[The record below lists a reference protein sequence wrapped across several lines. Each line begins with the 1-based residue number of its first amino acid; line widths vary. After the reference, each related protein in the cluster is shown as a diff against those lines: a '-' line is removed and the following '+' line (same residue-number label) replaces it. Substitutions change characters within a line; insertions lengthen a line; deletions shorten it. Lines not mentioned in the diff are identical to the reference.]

1 MNILTVEH
9 LTKTYGEKVL
19 FQDAAFGMD
28 ENDKIGVIGVNGTGK
43 STFLKVIA
51 GLDQADSGKVAINR
65 DVRVTFLAQNP
76 EYDPG
81 ISVLRGVFQG
91 GGPELQV
98 VSAYMEA
105 EEALEREPEDAARQA
120 ELARLSQE
128 MDRLQ
133 TWTLVSDAKS
143 VLSKLGI
150 SNFAQNMGS
159 LSGGQ
164 RKRVALASALI
175 LPSELLIM
183 DEPTN
188 HIDNES
194 VAWLE
199 TYLQK
204 RRGALLLITHDRY
217 FLDRVCNV
225 MLELDH
231 GRLFRYEA
239 NYSRF
244 LELKSE
250 REEREAATE
259 QKRQNLLRN
268 ELAWIRRGAKA
279 RSTKQKAR
287 IERFEQL
294 QSAKT
299 EYKSDN
305 LEISVA
311 STRLGRK
318 ILEIEGLRKSI
329 EGRLLIGDLTYTAV
343 PGDRVGIVGPNG
355 SGKSTLLNMIAGRIE
370 PDGGEIVLGQTVKLG
385 YFTQEHQEMDS
396 QQRAIE
402 YIKEEAEVVTTA
414 DGSRIT
420 AAQMLERFLFPP
432 DMLWTPIGKL
442 SGGEKRRLYLLRVL
456 MGAPNVL
463 LLDEPTNDLDIQ
475 TLTVLEAYLD
485 EFPGAVFVVSHDRYF
500 LDRTVDKIMA
510 FEGGGVVAVHV
521 GDYSEYEERTQAA
534 GGTNGTGKGSE
545 GGSTGSGAGAGSGS
559 GSGAGSAS
567 GSRKAGSSSADAG
580 TPSTANSGSRDPGR
594 GEKLKFSYNEQREY
608 ETIDATIEAAEQ
620 RLAAISGE
628 MESAAS
634 DAVRLQ
640 ELMQQQQEAEAE
652 LERLMERWTYLNELA
667 EKIEAQRNG

>member
-1 MNILTVEH
+1 MNILTVEQ

-19 FQDAAFGMD
+19 FQDASFGMD

-51 GLDQADSGKVAINR
+51 GLTQADSGKVAINR

-76 EYDPG
+76 EYAPD

-91 GGPELQV
+91 GGSELQV

-105 EEALEREPEDAARQA
+105 EEALEREPGDAARQA

-150 SNFAQNMGS
+150 SDFAQNMGS

-188 HIDNES
+188 HIDNDS

-250 REEREAATE
+250 REEREAASE

-294 QSAKT
+294 QAAKT
-299 EYKSDN
+299 EYKSDH

-329 EGRLLIGDLTYTAV
+329 EGRLLIEGLTYTAV

-402 YIKEEAEVVTTA
+402 YVKEAAEVVTTA

-432 DMLWTPIGKL
+432 DMQWTPIGKL

-521 GDYSEYEERTQAA
+521 GDYSDYEERMQQA
-534 GGTNGTGKGSE
+534 GGQTAPDLRKTGTDRSDR
-545 GGSTGSGAGAGSGS
+545 S
-559 GSGAGSAS
+559 
-567 GSRKAGSSSADAG
+567 DAG
-580 TPSTANSGSRDPGR
+580 PQASSGSRDPGR

-667 EKIEAQRNG
+667 EKIEAQRNS

>member
-1 MNILTVEH
+1 MNIMTVENV
-9 LTKTYGEKVL
+9 TKSYGEKIL
-19 FQDAAFGMD
+19 FKDASFGMD
-28 ENDKIGVIGVNGTGK
+28 ENDKIGIIGVNGTGK
-43 STFLKVIA
+43 STFLRVIA
-51 GLDQADSGKVAINR
+51 GLDQPDEGRISVNR
-65 DVRVTFLAQNP
+65 DVRVTLLAQNP
-76 EYDPG
+76 EYDPD
-81 ISVLRGVFQG
+81 ITVLRGVFQN
-91 GGPELQV
+91 GGPELEV
-98 VSAYMEA
+98 VSSYLETMD
-105 EEALEREPEDAARQA
+105 ALELTPGDEELQA
-120 ELARLSQE
+120 KVLKLNQE

-133 TWTLVSDAKS
+133 AWSLESDAKS

-150 SNFAQNMGS
+150 SDFGRKMGE

-175 LPSELLIM
+175 IPSELLIM

-199 TYLQK
+199 AYLQK

-268 ELAWIRRGAKA
+268 ELAWIRRGAQA

-287 IERFEQL
+287 IERFEKLKNMQ
-294 QSAKT
+294 T
-299 EYKSDN
+299 EYKSESLD
-305 LEISVA
+305 ISVA

-318 ILEIEGLRKSI
+318 IVEIDGLRKSA
-329 EGRLLIGDLTYTAV
+329 GDRLLIGGLTYTAV

-355 SGKSTLLNMIAGRIE
+355 SGKSTLLNMIAGRIQ
-370 PDGGEIVLGQTVKLG
+370 PDGGTIELGQTVKLG
-385 YFTQEHQEMDS
+385 YFTQEHQEMDGK
-396 QQRAIE
+396 QRVIE
-402 YIKEEAEVVTTA
+402 YIKEAAEVVETA

-432 DMLWTPIGKL
+432 AMQWTPIAKL

-475 TLTVLEAYLD
+475 TLTVLESYLD

-521 GDYSEYEERTQAA
+521 GDYSEYEERLQALGRSGGGGESA
-534 GGTNGTGKGSE
+534 GSTNRSRSGSE
-545 GGSTGSGAGAGSGS
+545 ASGHGANPAGTGSG
-559 GSGAGSAS
+559 
-567 GSRKAGSSSADAG
+567 SSK
-580 TPSTANSGSRDPGR
+580 DPNR
-594 GEKLKFSYNEQREY
+594 GEKLKFSYKEQREY
-608 ETIDATIEAAEQ
+608 ETIDEQVEEAEQ
-620 RLAAISGE
+620 RLTRITEAMADS
-628 MESAAS
+628 AS
-634 DAVRLQ
+634 DSVKLQ
-640 ELMQQQQEAEAE
+640 ELMREQQEAEAE

-667 EKIEAQRNG
+667 EKIESQKK

>member
-1 MNILTVEH
+1 MNILTVEQ

-19 FQDAAFGMD
+19 FQDASFGMD

-51 GLDQADSGKVAINR
+51 GLEQADSGKVAINR

-76 EYDPG
+76 EYAPD

-105 EEALEREPEDAARQA
+105 EEALEQEPENAARQA

-150 SNFAQNMGS
+150 SDFAQNMGS

-188 HIDNES
+188 HIDNDS

-244 LELKSE
+244 LELKSD
-250 REEREAATE
+250 REEREAASE

-294 QSAKT
+294 QAAKT

-329 EGRLLIGDLTYTAV
+329 EGRLLIGELTYTAV

-370 PDGGEIVLGQTVKLG
+370 PDDGEIVLGQTVKLG

-402 YIKEEAEVVTTA
+402 YIKEAAEVVTTA

-432 DMLWTPIGKL
+432 DMQWTPIGKL

-485 EFPGAVFVVSHDRYF
+485 EFPGAVFAVSHDRYF

-521 GDYSEYEERTQAA
+521 GDYSDYEERTQQA
-534 GGTNGTGKGSE
+534 GGQT
-545 GGSTGSGAGAGSGS
+545 APDL
-559 GSGAGSAS
+559 
-567 GSRKAGSSSADAG
+567 RKAVTDRSDRSDAG
-580 TPSTANSGSRDPGR
+580 PQASSGSRDPGR

-620 RLAAISGE
+620 HLAAISGE

-634 DAVRLQ
+634 DAGRLQ

>member
-19 FQDAAFGMD
+19 FQDASFGMD

-51 GLDQADSGKVAINR
+51 GMGQADSGKVAINR

-76 EYDPG
+76 EFAPD

-91 GGPELQV
+91 GGSELQV

-105 EEALEREPEDAARQA
+105 EEALEREPGDAGRQA

-133 TWTLVSDAKS
+133 TWTLVSEAKS

-150 SNFAQNMGS
+150 TDFAQNMGS

-188 HIDNES
+188 HIDNDS

-250 REEREAATE
+250 REEREAASE
-259 QKRQNLLRN
+259 QKRQNLLRT

-299 EYKSDN
+299 EYKNDN

-318 ILEIEGLRKSI
+318 ILEIDGLRKSI
-329 EGRLLIGDLTYTAV
+329 EGRLLIGELTYTAV

-370 PDGGEIVLGQTVKLG
+370 PDRGEIVLGQTVKLG

-396 QQRAIE
+396 QQRVIE
-402 YIKEEAEVVTTA
+402 YIKDEAEVVTTA

-420 AAQMLERFLFPP
+420 AAQMLERFLFSP
-432 DMLWTPIGKL
+432 DMQWTPIGKL

-456 MGAPNVL
+456 MGSPNVL

-521 GDYSEYEERTQAA
+521 GDYSEYEERTQQA
-534 GGTNGTGKGSE
+534 GGQTAPDLRKTGTDRSDRG
-545 GGSTGSGAGAGSGS
+545 
-559 GSGAGSAS
+559 
-567 GSRKAGSSSADAG
+567 DAG
-580 TPSTANSGSRDPGR
+580 PQAPSGSRDPGR

-608 ETIDATIEAAEQ
+608 ETIDATIEATEQ
-620 RLAAISGE
+620 RLAAISEG

-667 EKIEAQRNG
+667 EKIEAQRNL